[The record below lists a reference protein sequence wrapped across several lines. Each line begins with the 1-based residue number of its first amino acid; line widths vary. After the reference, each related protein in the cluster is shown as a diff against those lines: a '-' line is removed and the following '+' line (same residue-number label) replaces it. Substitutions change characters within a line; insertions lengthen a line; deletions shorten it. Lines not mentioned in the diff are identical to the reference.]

1 MAEHPLDIYVLNGYS
16 QGCPSA
22 SHLGSAMDVD
32 RLRANRGAFL
42 QIGFLISGQRG
53 VAQGG
58 KFFSPNSIWVCNQLD
73 CNQSIHQCKK
83 NYRFTVSPDLS
94 DNNPD
99 NSSFYPLAPIFTL
112 KHNITVFKF
121 YP

>member
-1 MAEHPLDIYVLNGYS
+1 MVS
-16 QGCPSA
+16 FK
-22 SHLGSAMDVD
+22 D
-32 RLRANRGAFL
+32 RPRANRGAFL
-42 QIGFLISGQRG
+42 QIGFLISGHRG

-58 KFFSPNSIWVCNQLD
+58 KFFSPNSIGVCNQLD

-83 NYRFTVSPDLS
+83 HYRLTVSPDLS

-112 KHNITVFKF
+112 KPKERHFFLLLRGNGLTSNFS
-121 YP
+121 PHRPG